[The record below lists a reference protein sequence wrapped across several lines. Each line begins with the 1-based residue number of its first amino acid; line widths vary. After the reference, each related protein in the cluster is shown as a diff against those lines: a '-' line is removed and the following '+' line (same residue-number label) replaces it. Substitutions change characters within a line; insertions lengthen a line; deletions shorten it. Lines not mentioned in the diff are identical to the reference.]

1 MKILLVEDEAK
12 LGSAIKRGLE
22 QDGYSVEH
30 VATAEEGLSYAQNDD
45 YDLIILDRMLPGGR
59 DGLEICKELRA
70 ENWSG
75 AILMLTAMGEV
86 DDKVRGLKDG
96 ADDYLTKP
104 FAFEE
109 LLARMQ
115 ALLRR
120 PSQLLGPTLSFANV
134 QIDMSEKQVTVK
146 GKDVRLTKREYALLE
161 YLAHNK
167 NRIVSKDQ
175 IVQHVWSFESDI
187 LPNTVEVFVRSLRK
201 KLHDEKGK
209 IIETVRGFGYRL
221 VG

>member
-30 VATAEEGLSYAQNDD
+30 VTTAEDGLSYALNDE
-45 YDLIILDRMLPGGR
+45 YDLLILDRMLPGGR
-59 DGLEICKELRA
+59 DGLDICKELRA
-70 ENWSG
+70 QNWKG
-75 AILMLTAMGEV
+75 PIMMLTAMGEV
-86 DDKVRGLKDG
+86 DDKVKSLKDG

-120 PSQLLGPTLSFANV
+120 PAELLGPTMSFSNV
-134 QIDMSEKQVTVK
+134 QIDMSEKQVTHK

-201 KLHDEKGK
+201 KLHDENGK
-209 IIETVRGFGYRL
+209 LIETVRGFGYRL

>member
-1 MKILLVEDEAK
+1 MKILLVEDEVK

-30 VATAEEGLSYAQNDD
+30 VTTAEEGLSYAQNDE
-45 YDLIILDRMLPGGR
+45 YDLLILDRMLPGGR

-70 ENWSG
+70 QSWKG
-75 AILMLTAMGEV
+75 PIIMLTAMGEV
-86 DDKVRGLKDG
+86 DDKVKSLKDG

-120 PSQLLGPTLSFANV
+120 PAELLGPTMAFANV
-134 QIDMSEKQVTVK
+134 HIDMSEKQVTLK

-187 LPNTVEVFVRSLRK
+187 LPNTVEVFIRSLRK
-201 KLHDEKGK
+201 KLRDENGK
-209 IIETVRGFGYRL
+209 LIETVRGFGYRL

>member
-1 MKILLVEDEAK
+1 MKVLLVEDEAK

-30 VATAEEGLSYAQNDD
+30 VTSAEEGLSYAQNDE
-45 YDLIILDRMLPGGR
+45 YDIIILDRMLPGGR
-59 DGLEICKELRA
+59 DGLEICRELRA
-70 ENWSG
+70 DNWPG
-75 AILMLTAMGEV
+75 VILMLTALGEV
-86 DDKVRGLKDG
+86 DDKVKGLKDG

-120 PSQLLGPTLSFANV
+120 PSQLLGPTMSFANV
-134 QIDMSEKQVTVK
+134 QIDMSEKQVTLK

-209 IIETVRGFGYRL
+209 LIETVRGFGYRL